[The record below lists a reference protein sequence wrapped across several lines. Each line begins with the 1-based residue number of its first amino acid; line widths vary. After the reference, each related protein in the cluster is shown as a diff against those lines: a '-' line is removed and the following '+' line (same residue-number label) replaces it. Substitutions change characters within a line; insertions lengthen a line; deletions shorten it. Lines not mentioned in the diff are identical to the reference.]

1 MKYEWKKQDKHLYQ
15 PKNKP
20 EILTIPS
27 YNYFMVSGKGNPNHE
42 AYAEA
47 IGVLYSLS
55 YGVKM
60 MPKSGKVPDGYYE
73 YSIFPL
79 EGVWDLSEE
88 GKRKT
93 ALDKDELLY
102 TIMIRQPDFVT
113 SELADEVIEIVKRKK
128 PHPLLE
134 KASFSSL
141 EEGLCIQML
150 HLGHYDEEPHSFAI
164 MEQYCTDNG
173 LQRTFHTH
181 KEIYLN
187 DARKTHP
194 DKLKTVL
201 RFKAHLLTS

>member
-1 MKYEWKKQDKHLYQ
+1 MKYEWRKQDKAIYL

-20 EILTIPS
+20 ETITLPS
-27 YNYFMVSGKGNPNHE
+27 FNYFSLSGKGNPNHDSF
-42 AYAEA
+42 AEA
-47 IGVLYSLS
+47 VGVLYSLS

-60 MPKSGKVPDGYYE
+60 MPKSGFVPEGYYE

-88 GKRKT
+88 GRKKT

-113 SELADEVIEIVKRKK
+113 AQLADEVIQNVKRKK

-134 KASFSSL
+134 KASFSTL
-141 EEGLCIQML
+141 EEGLCIQMM
-150 HLGHYDEEPHSFAI
+150 HLGHFDEEPQSFAR
-164 MEQYCTDNG
+164 MEQYGSDQG
-173 LQRTFHTH
+173 LRRASHIH
-181 KEIYLN
+181 KEIYLT
-187 DARKTHP
+187 DVRRTEP

-201 RFKAHLLTS
+201 RFAAVPVE

>member
-1 MKYEWKKQDKHLYQ
+1 MKYEWRKQDKQIYL

-20 EILTIPS
+20 EVITLPS
-27 YNYFMVSGKGNPNHE
+27 FHYFSLSGKGNPNND

-60 MPKSGKVPDGYYE
+60 MPKSGIVPEGYYE
-73 YSIFPL
+73 YTIFPL

-88 GKRKT
+88 GRKKT

-113 SELADEVIEIVKRKK
+113 AELANEVIEKVKRKK
-128 PHPLLE
+128 PNPLLE
-134 KASFSSL
+134 KAAFSSL

-150 HLGHYDEEPHSFAI
+150 HLGPFEEEPHSFAR
-164 MEQYCTDNG
+164 MEQYCSDQG
-173 LQRTFHTH
+173 LRRVSHIH
-181 KEIYLN
+181 KEIYLT
-187 DARKTHP
+187 DPRRTQP
-194 DKLKTVL
+194 DKFKTVL
-201 RFKAHLLTS
+201 RFAAAPIE